1 MSVALKEIYE
11 REIVPTLMKEFNYK
25 NRMAV
30 PSLYKV
36 VINMGI
42 GAEARNQAIVE
53 KHAQELTQISGQKAV
68 VTKAKKSVSNF
79 KIRKGMPVGAKV
91 TLRGKRMYNFLYKLF
106 NIALPKVRDFRGTN
120 PNSFDGRGN
129 YAMGLTEQLV
139 FPEISPEDVTRT
151 QGMHIVIVTTAKT
164 DRESRVLLEKLGMPF
179 RRNV

>member
-1 MSVALKEIYE
+1 MSVALKEIYN
-11 REIVPTLMKEFNYK
+11 REIVPALMKEFGYK

-30 PSLYKV
+30 PSVHKV
-36 VINMGI
+36 IINMGI
-42 GAEARNQAIVE
+42 GAEARNQAVVE
-53 KHAQELTQISGQKAV
+53 KHAQELTQIAGQKAV

-79 KIRKGMPVGAKV
+79 KIRKGMPVGAMV
-91 TLRGKRMYNFLYKLF
+91 TLRGERMYNFLYKLF
-106 NIALPKVRDFRGTN
+106 NISLPKVRDFRGTN
-120 PNSFDGRGN
+120 PNAFDGRGN

-164 DRESRVLLEKLGMPF
+164 DREARALLEKMGMPF